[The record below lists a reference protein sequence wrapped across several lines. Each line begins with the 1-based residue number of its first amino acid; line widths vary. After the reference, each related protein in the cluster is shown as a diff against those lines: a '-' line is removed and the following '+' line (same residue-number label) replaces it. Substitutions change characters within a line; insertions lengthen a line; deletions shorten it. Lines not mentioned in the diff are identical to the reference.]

1 MCTIQSV
8 LNRLKN
14 INPLTKNY
22 VLNLMLAHGRKNCA
36 AMADAIGSSV
46 KPLYSFLSDAKT
58 NTPEIEKYLLQLASE
73 TKKDGVLRALVIDP
87 TSIIKPYSQKIEK
100 TCYDRA
106 GCSKRVE
113 RCLVPVYAA
122 LTDQNI
128 TIPFGLNFWMQKKI
142 VGAKKYKSKV
152 EITQELIL
160 ATIDKKNFFDFVS
173 LDGAFAVRDMFN
185 FFEEHNALKFIM
197 RIPRNRLVKIGN
209 EAPLPLKMQPLLK
222 LKRNERART
231 VQGELYGKT
240 YFFTA
245 EKRKNRNDEW
255 ETVFLVSNMDLSAKE
270 QVAAYALRWPIE
282 IMIRTTKQK
291 FGATQCQTLK
301 ASKQR
306 AHIMAGFLSYAIIDS
321 LKNDKQDLC
330 VDVAVKKFRK
340 FYYHD
345 LISEIEMFQQVQSR
359 QNTDLLI
366 KNFQNRFKF
375 LLNNYDAMRFSY
387 A

>member
-1 MCTIQSV
+1 
-8 LNRLKN
+8 
-14 INPLTKNY
+14 
-22 VLNLMLAHGRKNCA
+22 
-36 AMADAIGSSV
+36 
-46 KPLYSFLSDAKT
+46 
-58 NTPEIEKYLLQLASE
+58 
-73 TKKDGVLRALVIDP
+73 
-87 TSIIKPYSQKIEK
+87 
-100 TCYDRA
+100 
-106 GCSKRVE
+106 
-113 RCLVPVYAA
+113 
-122 LTDQNI
+122 
-128 TIPFGLNFWMQKKI
+128 
-142 VGAKKYKSKV
+142 
-152 EITQELIL
+152 
-160 ATIDKKNFFDFVS
+160 
-173 LDGAFAVRDMFN
+173 
-185 FFEEHNALKFIM
+185 
-197 RIPRNRLVKIGN
+197 
-209 EAPLPLKMQPLLK
+209 
-222 LKRNERART
+222 
-231 VQGELYGKT
+231 
-240 YFFTA
+240 
-245 EKRKNRNDEW
+245 
-255 ETVFLVSNMDLSAKE
+255 MDLSAKE